1 MARVLI
7 CWELG
12 ANLGHLARQAL
23 VAKRLR
29 QAGHEVLFAVR
40 DLSNA
45 SAVLGRQDFRFVQ
58 APIHSGR
65 VRMPRPPVSYS
76 ELLLA
81 EGYGRPGL
89 LLGHIT
95 AWHALFDLYGA
106 EAVIVDHAPT
116 ALLAAHA
123 RRMARV
129 QVGCGFTIPPATQPF
144 PRIRAWK
151 DLSDEQLARSDAVV
165 LRSINACLARI
176 PGAAPL
182 QHVSDLFRDAPACLA
197 TFPEIDHYGERQG
210 AQYAGPLFGSANGV
224 KVSWQSSQA
233 PRVLSYLQNGSAGLR
248 NMLKTF
254 ALSPAEV
261 ICAIPGI
268 PQNIAQELSTSTL
281 RIFPHPIALGELL
294 EGAQAVVCH
303 GGSGTSSR
311 AFLHGVP
318 LMALPTSIEQLM
330 QVRRYEELGMGVVVG
345 QDRSVEILSASLE
358 RLLTEPAYADKAG
371 AMARKYQGFEP
382 ARVAGQVVALVER
395 EVSPA
400 SRLN

>member
-1 MARVLI
+1 M
-7 CWELG
+7 
-12 ANLGHLARQAL
+12 
-23 VAKRLR
+23 
-29 QAGHEVLFAVR
+29 
-40 DLSNA
+40 
-45 SAVLGRQDFRFVQ
+45 
-58 APIHSGR
+58 
-65 VRMPRPPVSYS
+65 SYS

-81 EGYGRPGL
+81 EGCGRPGL

-165 LRSINACLARI
+165 LRSINACLTRI

-182 QHVSDLFRDAPACLA
+182 QHVSDLFQDAPACLA

-210 AQYAGPLFGSANGV
+210 AQYAGPLFGSANGL

-254 ALSPAEV
+254 APSA
-261 ICAIPGI
+261 
-268 PQNIAQELSTSTL
+268 
-281 RIFPHPIALGELL
+281 RRK
-294 EGAQAVVCH
+294 
-303 GGSGTSSR
+303 SS
-311 AFLHGVP
+311 
-318 LMALPTSIEQLM
+318 
-330 QVRRYEELGMGVVVG
+330 
-345 QDRSVEILSASLE
+345 
-358 RLLTEPAYADKAG
+358 
-371 AMARKYQGFEP
+371 AR
-382 ARVAGQVVALVER
+382 
-395 EVSPA
+395 SPA
-400 SRLN
+400 SRRTWRKSFRRRPCGSFLIRFLITVIASPSLARNPAGTHTSRMKRRIVPARTGHRRVQLRNIPACCSNVHC